1 MKLVIPKQHGA
12 WAMLVI
18 PFLLSVLLGKPTIY
32 HIPLFLAWFF
42 IYLATY
48 PFLMYIRQRRRK
60 EFLHAAIVYSITA
73 FVFGM
78 ISLLYEWRILL
89 FAVLMIPLFIVNMYY
104 ARQKN
109 ERALLNDICAIIV
122 FCIGGL
128 ISYYF
133 SMKQI
138 DKTAVF
144 LALISFFYFLGSTF
158 YVKTM
163 IREKNNPKY
172 RLISWGYHIVLTVIV
187 FAIDP
192 LCSLIF
198 VPSVIRAIIL
208 YGKKISILKVG
219 VLEIVNS
226 VYFLIITAII
236 MKYAI

>member
-1 MKLVIPKQHGA
+1 
-12 WAMLVI
+12 
-18 PFLLSVLLGKPTIY
+18 
-32 HIPLFLAWFF
+32 
-42 IYLATY
+42 
-48 PFLMYIRQRRRK
+48 
-60 EFLHAAIVYSITA
+60 
-73 FVFGM
+73 
-78 ISLLYEWRILL
+78 
-89 FAVLMIPLFIVNMYY
+89 
-104 ARQKN
+104 
-109 ERALLNDICAIIV
+109 
-122 FCIGGL
+122 
-128 ISYYF
+128 
-133 SMKQI
+133 
-138 DKTAVF
+138 
-144 LALISFFYFLGSTF
+144 
-158 YVKTM
+158 M